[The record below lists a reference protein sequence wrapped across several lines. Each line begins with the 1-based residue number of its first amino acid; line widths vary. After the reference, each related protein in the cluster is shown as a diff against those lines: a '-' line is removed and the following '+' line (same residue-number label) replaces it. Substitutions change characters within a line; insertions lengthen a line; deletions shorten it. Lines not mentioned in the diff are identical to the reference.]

1 MRTQVKVLSGR
12 TYSADLRSGVDIGIA
27 LEFDAAQPNAFG
39 APPASAK
46 PFSISGYVLD
56 TAQGGSCNVSVV
68 TVNPHCNGTHTE
80 SVRHIADDGPSVIE
94 VVPTG
99 LIGATLISVE
109 PELWS
114 ATADQY
120 APTDTPVIPKERQRL
135 RDPSVEAGVPR
146 IARDDG
152 RLGDR
157 IITKRG
163 LEPLCSVE
171 DESFLEAVVVR
182 TIPNDPEKRTHD
194 YSERP
199 GPYLSIEAIHL
210 LLELGVSHLLV
221 DTASV
226 DRADDEG
233 RMRVH
238 RLWFGV
244 PDGSFTVGPG
254 AASHRTIT
262 EMTYVPEALP
272 DGPYL
277 LQIQVAPFAL
287 DASPS
292 RPVLFRVTSS
302 F

>member
-1 MRTQVKVLSGR
+1 MRTRVKLPSGR
-12 TYSADLRSGVDIGIA
+12 THAADLRNGICIGIP
-27 LEFDAAQPNAFG
+27 LEFDAAQPSAFG
-39 APPASAK
+39 APPASSK

-56 TAQGGSCNVSVV
+56 TTQGGSCNVSVV

-80 SVRHIADDGPSVIE
+80 SVRHITDDGPSVID

-109 PELWS
+109 PELGS
-114 ATADQY
+114 ATEDRY
-120 APTDTPVIPKERQRL
+120 TPPKRRE
-135 RDPSVEAGVPR
+135 
-146 IARDDG
+146 
-152 RLGDR
+152 DR

-163 LEPLCSVE
+163 LEPLRSVE

-199 GPYLSIEAIHL
+199 GPYLSIEAIQL

-238 RLWFGV
+238 RLWWGV
-244 PDGSFTVGPG
+244 PDGSSFVGQG

-262 EMTYVPEALP
+262 EMTCVPESLA

-292 RPVLFRVTSS
+292 RPVLFRLTSS

>member
-1 MRTQVKVLSGR
+1 LRTQVKLHSGR
-12 TYSADLRSGVDIGIA
+12 TYAADLRRGVDIGIP
-27 LEFDAAQPNAFG
+27 LEFDGAQPNAFS

-46 PFSISGYVLD
+46 AFSLPGYVLD
-56 TAQGGSCNVSVV
+56 TRHGGSCNVSVV

-80 SVRHIADDGPSVIE
+80 SIRHITHDGPSITE

-109 PELWS
+109 PELGS
-114 ATADQY
+114 TTRDEY
-120 APTDTPVIPKERQRL
+120 APPKR
-135 RDPSVEAGVPR
+135 P
-146 IARDDG
+146 
-152 RLGDR
+152 GDR
-157 IITKRG
+157 LITKRG
-163 LEPLCSVE
+163 LEPLSSVE
-171 DESFLEAVVVR
+171 DASFLEGVIIR
-182 TIPNDPEKRTHD
+182 TIPNGLNKRTHD

-199 GPYLSIEAIHL
+199 GPYLSIEAIQL

-238 RLWFGV
+238 RLWFGI
-244 PDGSFTVGPG
+244 PAGSSTVGSG
-254 AASHRTIT
+254 GASHRTIT
-262 EMTYVPEALP
+262 EMIYVPESLP
-272 DGPYL
+272 DGSYL
-277 LQIQVAPFAL
+277 LQIQIAPFVL

-292 RPVLFRVTSS
+292 RPVLFRLTGS

>member
-1 MRTQVKVLSGR
+1 MRTQVKFPSGR
-12 TYSADLRSGVDIGIA
+12 TYSADLRSGVGIGIP

-46 PFSISGYVLD
+46 PFSISGHVLD

-80 SVRHIADDGPSVIE
+80 SVRHITGDGPSVME

-109 PELWS
+109 PELGS
-114 ATADQY
+114 ATAEQY
-120 APTDTPVIPKERQRL
+120 SPPKRL
-135 RDPSVEAGVPR
+135 E
-146 IARDDG
+146 
-152 RLGDR
+152 DR

-163 LEPLCSVE
+163 LESLCSVE

-182 TIPNDPEKRTHD
+182 TIPNDPEKLSHD

-199 GPYLSIEAIHL
+199 GPYLSIEAIQL

-238 RLWFGV
+238 RLWFGI
-244 PDGSFTVGPG
+244 PDGTSTIEPG
-254 AASHRTIT
+254 DASHRTIT
-262 EMTYVPEALP
+262 EMIYVPESLP

-292 RPVLFRVTSS
+292 RPVLFRLTSS